1 MNIFCYTP
9 KNYVADG
16 KFKKIEVKVK
26 GKKKGRRSSLPFSVA
41 LFSGY
46 FFRM

>member
-1 MNIFCYTP
+1 VEGLDTKEINIFCYTT

-26 GKKKGRRSSLPFSVA
+26 GKKYRVTHRA
-41 LFSGY
+41 GY
-46 FFRM
+46 IAD